1 MWTDFPLFPE
11 QASTF
16 AKSVDNLYFVLVGVS
31 FFFTVLIFTLV
42 FYFAVKYRRRSEMDV
57 PKPTAEGAIVLE
69 IGWSVLPL
77 IIVMIMFGWGAALFF
92 RMNSP
97 PARAVRVDVV
107 GKQWM
112 WKIQHPNGRREIN
125 ELHVPL
131 GEPVKLNMISEDVIH
146 SFYIPAFRVKQDV
159 LPGRYTSLWFEAT
172 KAGRYHLFCA
182 EYCGAKHSGMIGS
195 VVVMEPAEFEQWL
208 GGGPAGQSPEQAGE
222 TLFQTLFCDTC
233 HRPGGR
239 GPMLEGVFGQP
250 AALTTGQ
257 RVTVDEAYIRE
268 SILNPQAK
276 VVLGYQPVMPTFQG
290 QVTEEQILQLIA
302 YIKSLTPQPQQAA
315 PRQAPM

>member
-16 AKSVDNLYFVLVGVS
+16 AKSVDTLYFVLVGVS
-31 FFFTVLIFTLV
+31 LFFTVLIFTLV
-42 FYFAVKYRRRSEMDV
+42 FYFAVRYRRRSEMDV
-57 PKPTAEGAIVLE
+57 PRPTEGALVLE
-69 IGWSVLPL
+69 IGWTVLPL
-77 IIVMIMFGWGAALFF
+77 IIVMVIFGWGAALFF

-208 GGGPAGQSPEQAGE
+208 AGGPAGQSPEQAGE

-239 GPMLEGVFGQP
+239 GPLLNGVFGQP
-250 AALTTGQ
+250 AELTTGQ
-257 RVTVDEAYIRE
+257 RIVVDEAYIRE

-276 VVLGYQPVMPTFQG
+276 LVAGYQPVMPTFQG

-302 YIKSLTPQPQQAA
+302 YIKSLTPQQRQAAPQQA
-315 PRQAPM
+315 PK